1 MDLSDKARFHGLSL
15 ELPHQCVR
23 LDLHGIV
30 PCVGQQARTKVEDGA
45 VVKAITAAQHS
56 DVVQMPVLVAEQHIH
71 LEQQRQIG
79 AEAVKSR
86 QPLNLLHQP
95 RKAALKIGQAVY
107 RGLPVRANAFSQ
119 QLRKGQDGLAWA

>member
-86 QPLNLLHQP
+86 QPLNLLH
-95 RKAALKIGQAVY
+95 
-107 RGLPVRANAFSQ
+107 
-119 QLRKGQDGLAWA
+119 

>member
-1 MDLSDKARFHGLSL
+1 
-15 ELPHQCVR
+15 
-23 LDLHGIV
+23 
-30 PCVGQQARTKVEDGA
+30 
-45 VVKAITAAQHS
+45 
-56 DVVQMPVLVAEQHIH
+56 MPVLVAEQHIH

-107 RGLPVRANAFSQ
+107 RSLPVRANAFSQ
-119 QLRKGQDGLAWA
+119 QLRKGQNGLALT

>member
-1 MDLSDKARFHGLSL
+1 
-15 ELPHQCVR
+15 
-23 LDLHGIV
+23 
-30 PCVGQQARTKVEDGA
+30 
-45 VVKAITAAQHS
+45 
-56 DVVQMPVLVAEQHIH
+56 MPVLVAEQHIH

-79 AEAVKSR
+79 VEAVKSR

-119 QLRKGQDGLAWA
+119 QLRKGQDGLALT